1 MGDEYNTR
9 KGNKSAHLWRVL
21 NHAVAHKGNLR
32 NFQRT
37 IKMNQVQ
44 TFNFGNIAV
53 SFREDGYLNA
63 TQIAAHFGKLPKDYL
78 KAEQTQQYISA
89 LAESLSERTKILTDE
104 NQLVIVKKGN
114 SKNFTQGTWLHPKLA
129 IHFARWLDPKFAV
142 WCDEQIEA
150 LLNGKVSDGLP
161 AKTTAD
167 DRTPLRQAVA
177 ALVGRKGIDYST
189 AYGMIHQR
197 FNVEAIEDIPA
208 EKLPEAVAYVHALTL
223 HTGLTGE
230 VLDREPLSA
239 PQPALPID
247 GNSLADIAAMVYY
260 GTWMIELG
268 KDISAPLK
276 QLGNRQAVTMWTVWH
291 ETRSRLKRA
300 VAALE
305 VLRGYADK
313 DTSDRI
319 AVCLEGIYSKATVR

>member
-1 MGDEYNTR
+1 MNAI
-9 KGNKSAHLWRVL
+9 SI
-21 NHAVAHKGNLR
+21 
-32 NFQRT
+32 NFQNFVQIQNSQIVTTSEFVAQAFGKEHKNLLARIEQISKE
-37 IKMNQVQ
+37 IKASFFELNFKPKAKQVK
-44 TFNFGNIAV
+44 TGFG
-53 SFREDGYLNA
+53 FRETKSYELTKDGFMLLVMGFTGKQA
-63 TQIAAHFGKLPKDYL
+63 MAIKIAY
-78 KAEQTQQYISA
+78 
-89 LAESLSERTKILTDE
+89 
-104 NQLVIVKKGN
+104 
-114 SKNFTQGTWLHPKLA
+114 
-129 IHFARWLDPKFAV
+129 
-142 WCDEQIEA
+142 IEA
-150 LLNGKVSDGLP
+150 FNAMSEAILDLNNTVSNGIKP

-167 DRTPLRQAVA
+167 DRTGLRQAVA
-177 ALVGRKGIDYST
+177 ALVGRKGIDYSS
-189 AYGMIHQR
+189 AYSMIHQR

-208 EKLPEAVAYVHALTL
+208 EKLPEAVAYAHALTL

-230 VLDREPLSA
+230 VLDREPLPA

-291 ETRSRLKRA
+291 ETRSILKRT

-305 VLRGYADK
+305 VLREYANK

-319 AVCLEGIYSKATVR
+319 AGCLEGIYSKATVR

>member
-1 MGDEYNTR
+1 MNTVQINFADFVQIQETQPVTTSEFVAQAFGKEHKNLLAR
-9 KGNKSAHLWRVL
+9 IEQISKEIKASFFEL
-21 NHAVAHKGNLR
+21 NFKPKAK
-32 NFQRT
+32 
-37 IKMNQVQ
+37 QVK
-44 TFNFGNIAV
+44 TGFG
-53 SFREDGYLNA
+53 FRETKSYELTKDGFMLLVMGFTGKQA
-63 TQIAAHFGKLPKDYL
+63 MAIKIAY
-78 KAEQTQQYISA
+78 
-89 LAESLSERTKILTDE
+89 
-104 NQLVIVKKGN
+104 
-114 SKNFTQGTWLHPKLA
+114 
-129 IHFARWLDPKFAV
+129 
-142 WCDEQIEA
+142 IEA
-150 LLNGKVSDGLP
+150 FNAMSEAILDLNNTVSDGIKL

-167 DRTPLRQAVA
+167 DRTGLRQAVA
-177 ALVGRKGIDYST
+177 ALVGRKGIDYSS
-189 AYGMIHQR
+189 AYSMIHQR

-208 EKLPEAVAYVHALTL
+208 EQLPEAVAYVHALTL

-230 VLDREPLSA
+230 VLDAPPKAEPK
-239 PQPALPID
+239 LPID

-291 ETRSRLKRA
+291 ETRSILKRT

-319 AVCLEGIYSKATVR
+319 AGCLEGIYSKATVR

>member
-1 MGDEYNTR
+1 MNAI
-9 KGNKSAHLWRVL
+9 SI
-21 NHAVAHKGNLR
+21 
-32 NFQRT
+32 NFQNFVQIQNSQIVTTSEFIAQAFGKQHKHVLEKIEQISKEIKASFFEPNFRLKAKQVRT
-37 IKMNQVQ
+37 G
-44 TFNFGNIAV
+44 FG
-53 SFREDGYLNA
+53 FRETKSYELTKDGFMLLVMGFTGKQA
-63 TQIAAHFGKLPKDYL
+63 MAIKIAY
-78 KAEQTQQYISA
+78 
-89 LAESLSERTKILTDE
+89 
-104 NQLVIVKKGN
+104 
-114 SKNFTQGTWLHPKLA
+114 
-129 IHFARWLDPKFAV
+129 
-142 WCDEQIEA
+142 IEA
-150 LLNGKVSDGLP
+150 FNAMSEAIIDLNNTVSDGLP

-167 DRTPLRQAVA
+167 DRTGLRQAVA

-197 FNVEAIEDIPA
+197 FNVGAIEDLPA

-230 VLDREPLSA
+230 VLDREPLPT

-276 QLGNRQAVTMWTVWH
+276 QLGNRQAVTMGTVWQ

>member
-1 MGDEYNTR
+1 MNAIQ
-9 KGNKSAHLWRVL
+9 S
-21 NHAVAHKGNLR
+21 
-32 NFQRT
+32 FQ
-37 IKMNQVQ
+37 
-44 TFNFGNIAV
+44 FNDIPV
-53 SFREDGYLNA
+53 SFREDGFLNA
-63 TQIAAHFGKLPKDYL
+63 TAIAAHFGKFPKDYL
-78 KAEQTQQYISA
+78 KNEQTQQYITV
-89 LAESLSERTKILTDE
+89 LAENLSVRRKILTKE
-104 NQLVIVKKGN
+104 NQIVIVKRGG
-114 SKNFTQGTWLHPKLA
+114 SEQGTWLHPKLA

-150 LLNGKVSDGLP
+150 LLNGKVSDGP
-161 AKTTAD
+161 AAKTTAD

-189 AYGMIHQR
+189 AYGMVHQR
-197 FNVEAIEDIPA
+197 FNVGAIEDIPA

-230 VLDREPLSA
+230 VLDALPKAEPK
-239 PQPALPID
+239 LPID

-319 AVCLEGIYSKATVR
+319 AVSLEGIYNKATVR

>member
-1 MGDEYNTR
+1 MNNSVQISNISIHQTENGLF
-9 KGNKSAHLWRVL
+9 SL
-21 NHAVAHKGNLR
+21 NDLHRASGGEDRHAPRRWLQNIQTNDLIKELEKDGKPSIQSK
-32 NFQRT
+32 QRLG
-37 IKMNQVQ
+37 
-44 TFNFGNIAV
+44 TFV
-53 SFREDGYLNA
+53 CRE
-63 TQIAAHFGKLPKDYL
+63 
-78 KAEQTQQYISA
+78 
-89 LAESLSERTKILTDE
+89 
-104 NQLVIVKKGN
+104 LVIAYGMWI
-114 SKNFTQGTWLHPKLA
+114 S
-129 IHFARWLDPKFAV
+129 PKFALQV
-142 WCDEQIEA
+142 IQTFLA
-150 LLNGKVSDGLP
+150 VSDGIKP

-167 DRTPLRQAVA
+167 DRTGLRQAVA
-177 ALVGRKGIDYST
+177 ALVGRKGIDYSS
-189 AYGMIHQR
+189 AYSMIHQR

-208 EKLPEAVAYVHALTL
+208 EKLSEAVAYVHALTL

-230 VLDREPLSA
+230 VLDREPLPA

-305 VLRGYADK
+305 VLRKYADK

>member
-1 MGDEYNTR
+1 MT
-9 KGNKSAHLWRVL
+9 
-21 NHAVAHKGNLR
+21 
-32 NFQRT
+32 
-37 IKMNQVQ
+37 QVQ

-78 KAEQTQQYISA
+78 KTEQTQQYISA

-150 LLNGKVSDGLP
+150 LLNGKVSDGP
-161 AKTTAD
+161 AAKTTAD

-189 AYGMIHQR
+189 AYGMVHQR
-197 FNVEAIEDIPA
+197 FNVGAIEDIPA
-208 EKLPEAVAYVHALTL
+208 GQLPEAVAYVHALTL
-223 HTGLTGE
+223 HTGLVGE
-230 VLDREPLSA
+230 VLDAEPA
-239 PQPALPID
+239 PAPFDDLDVAHLLLHAQDIRLFIRRYLPAFENLGIDKSGALWSYVHDTAPVFNRVRAAALP
-247 GNSLADIAAMVYY
+247 
-260 GTWMIELG
+260 
-268 KDISAPLK
+268 
-276 QLGNRQAVTMWTVWH
+276 
-291 ETRSRLKRA
+291 RLKDQWLQR
-300 VAALE
+300 
-305 VLRGYADK
+305 
-313 DTSDRI
+313 RI
-319 AVCLEGIYSKATVR
+319 MKTAGV